1 MKKNANKRIRKWV
14 GTKVSQATLS
24 VLEHKL
30 KKLHPVC
37 TPSKY
42 AL

>member
-1 MKKNANKRIRKWV
+1 MNKNANKRIRKWV
-14 GTKVSQATLS
+14 GAKAAQVSINAI
-24 VLEHKL
+24 EHKL

-37 TPSKY
+37 TISKF